1 MAGSENRDSENDD
14 LENGGLLPEQKKT
27 FEEHVSKGRWYSV
40 RQFVKNHKEAVNL
53 ILSDTGGTALHAA
66 VLAGRMN
73 IVKEFIELM
82 HEESLEIQDNE
93 LLTVLGC
100 CVVVGNIEMAKCIIE
115 KNRKLLSIGNGRH
128 QFIPAVL
135 AVTYNSIAM
144 ARYLYQETNPED
156 LSPEKGFD
164 GATFVT
170 RCIYTGAFG
179 KNSRFGCTF
188 VAIFM
193 L

>member
-1 MAGSENRDSENDD
+1 MAGSENGDSYNDD
-14 LENGGLLPEQKKT
+14 LDRGGLGREQYKD
-27 FEEHVSKGRWYSV
+27 FEELVSKGKWNAV
-40 RQFVKNHKEAVNL
+40 RRFANNHEGAVNL
-53 ILSDTGGTALHAA
+53 RLSDTGGTALHVA

-82 HEESLEIQDNE
+82 HEESLEIQDYE
-93 LLTVLGC
+93 GLTVLGC
-100 CVVVGNIEMAKCIIE
+100 SVVVGNIEMAKCIIG
-115 KNRKLLSIGNGRH
+115 KNQKLLSIGNGRH
-128 QFIPAVL
+128 QLIPAVL
-135 AVTYNSIAM
+135 AVTYNSRAM
-144 ARYLYQETNPED
+144 ARYLYYITPPED
-156 LSPEKGFD
+156 LRPEKGFN

-179 KNSRFGCTF
+179 KNSRFSCTF

>member
-1 MAGSENRDSENDD
+1 MAGSDNDD
-14 LENGGLLPEQKKT
+14 LENGGLSREQHKT
-27 FEEHVSKGRWYSV
+27 FEELVSKGKWHSV
-40 RQFVKNHKEAVNL
+40 RQFVNEHKEAVNL
-53 ILSDTGGTALHAA
+53 ILSDTGGTALHVA
-66 VLAGRMN
+66 VRAGRMN
-73 IVKEFIELM
+73 IVKEFIELA
-82 HEESLEIQDNE
+82 HEESLEIEDYE
-93 LLTVLGC
+93 GLTVLGC
-100 CVVVGNIEMAKCIIE
+100 SVVAGNIEMAQCIIK
-115 KNRKLLSIGNGRH
+115 KNEKLLRIGNGRH

-135 AVTYNSIAM
+135 AVTYNSMAM
-144 ARYLYQETNPED
+144 VRYLYHITPPED
-156 LSPEKGFD
+156 LRPD